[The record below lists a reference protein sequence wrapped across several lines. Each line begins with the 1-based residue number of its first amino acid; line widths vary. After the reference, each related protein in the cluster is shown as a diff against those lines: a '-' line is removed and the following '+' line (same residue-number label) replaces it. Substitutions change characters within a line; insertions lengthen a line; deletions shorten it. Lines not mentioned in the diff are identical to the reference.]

1 MEEKKT
7 FFDYLAYAFMI
18 FGVTILIL
26 TVLALVCGEEAKE
39 VSTIF
44 ALGDGGIPLSTILQ
58 FFLTSIL
65 TTMVNIA
72 FFSER
77 LIKKIPLWCRTVGM
91 LLAEVAMIILFVVV
105 FDWFPVDMWE
115 PWVMFSLSFGLCFC
129 ISVGI
134 TVLKEKLE
142 NQKMEAALER
152 VKKEGEQN
160 GNSN

>member
-44 ALGDGGIPLSTILQ
+44 ALGDGGSVVNY
-58 FFLTSIL
+58 FAVFLTSIL

-72 FFSER
+72 FFQS
-77 LIKKIPLWCRTVGM
+77 G
-91 LLAEVAMIILFVVV
+91 
-105 FDWFPVDMWE
+105 
-115 PWVMFSLSFGLCFC
+115 
-129 ISVGI
+129 
-134 TVLKEKLE
+134 
-142 NQKMEAALER
+142 
-152 VKKEGEQN
+152 
-160 GNSN
+160 